1 MKKNYQRPTM
11 RVVITKQM
19 SHILVGS
26 GGPYTVSGLKDG
38 GTETIS
44 DEDW

>member
-1 MKKNYQRPTM
+1 MH
-11 RVVITKQM
+11 VVITKQM

-26 GGPYTVSGLKDG
+26 GPYTVSGLKDG